1 MLIIVHTYYLL
12 TVRFLQP
19 ILCECGQ
26 VILEW
31 SKTASF
37 MWMYNE
43 GVYLYRIIK
52 SRVLRINS
60 INLRMYIFGWGVPA
74 LMTSIWL
81 SITIIYYKKSSS
93 VCWWGYNLLPYFWIL
108 EGPRIIIIIVRLYLI
123 NRFQQ
128 NYSFYSLFYS
138 R

>member
-1 MLIIVHTYYLL
+1 MLINDTYYLL
-12 TVRFLQP
+12 TVRFVQP
-19 ILCECGQ
+19 ILCESGQ

-60 INLRMYIFGWGVPA
+60 INFRMYVFGWGVPA

-81 SITIIYYKKSSS
+81 SITFIYYKKSSS
-93 VCWWGYNLLPYFWIL
+93 VCWWGYNLLPFFWIL
-108 EGPRIIIIIVRLYLI
+108 EGPRIIIIIVRIYVI
-123 NRFQQ
+123 NCFQW
-128 NYSFYSLFYS
+128 NFISFIL
-138 R
+138 

>member
-1 MLIIVHTYYLL
+1 
-12 TVRFLQP
+12 
-19 ILCECGQ
+19 
-26 VILEW
+26 
-31 SKTASF
+31 

-93 VCWWGYNLLPYFWIL
+93 VCWWGYNLLPFFWIL
-108 EGPRIIIIIVRLYLI
+108 EGPRIIIIVVRLFSI
-123 NRFQQ
+123 NCLKWNFILFTLTLGK
-128 NYSFYSLFYS
+128 FYNTNNCIERTFEEN
-138 R
+138 